1 MNADRNRREASMTR
15 SPSYDQQLRNIGQ
28 SLEAQR
34 ISVFELKYQDNHY
47 LVKGDPEQEPSLL
60 ATLRQWQKR
69 FRHEGMN
76 SSLSY
81 APHDIEQLERQ
92 GKGQRLRPNRLPDFY
107 ALSNVLRTLGAYLD
121 DQGAELIE
129 LHKTSLSLMLLYR
142 NRHGHPAV
150 EERSIASFYDY
161 FVKLHDRR
169 TAMMR

>member
-1 MNADRNRREASMTR
+1 MTQ
-15 SPSYDQQLRNIGQ
+15 SLSYDQQLRNIGQ

-34 ISVFELKYQDNHY
+34 INIFELKYQDKHY
-47 LVKGDPEQEPSLL
+47 VVKGDPEQEASLL

-69 FRHEGMN
+69 LRHEGMN

-81 APHDIEQLERQ
+81 ALQDIEQLERQ
-92 GKGQRLRPNRLPDFY
+92 GKTQRSRPNRLPDFY

-129 LHKTSLSLMLLYR
+129 LHKNSLTLMLLYR
-142 NRHGHPAV
+142 NRDGHPAV

-161 FVKLHDRR
+161 FIKLHGRR
-169 TAMMR
+169 TAAAR